1 MGVQT
6 NQIINANV
14 YIDGV
19 NMLGRASEVDAPE
32 IMAKMSEYK
41 ALGLIGSFEL
51 PSGFDKM
58 EMRIK
63 WNAFYQDVAIKFINP
78 FKKVSVMVRASLEV
92 WEGGDLVSQK
102 PVIIYATC
110 QSKGFPL
117 GKYKQQ
123 DNVEMESKLSCTH
136 AKMEIDGVE
145 VLELDIMNNIFKVNG
160 VDQMAEYRANIG
172 G

>member
-1 MGVQT
+1 MVKT

-19 NMLGRASEVDAPE
+19 NMLGRASEVDSPE
-32 IMAKMSEYK
+32 IMSKMSDYK

-51 PSGFDKM
+51 PVGFDKM

-63 WNAFYQDVAIKFINP
+63 WNAFYQDVASKFINP
-78 FKKVSVMVRASLEV
+78 FKKISIMVRANQET
-92 WEGGDLVSQK
+92 WEGGDLISQK
-102 PVIIYATC
+102 PVVIYATC
-110 QSKGFPL
+110 QSKGFPT

-123 DNVEMESKLSCTH
+123 DNVDVESKLSCTH
-136 AKMEIDGVE
+136 VKMEIDGKE
-145 VLELDIMNNIFKVNG
+145 VLELDIMNNIFKIDGEDKMV
-160 VDQMAEYRANIG
+160 EYRTNIG